1 MSAARRLLY
10 NQLWQRCDLWRF
22 GVAPHGPSTCRW
34 HALHTP
40 SDITARKKKDKRP
53 GNRWSEGEMA
63 SLAGDHPRRNTCC
76 SWKSERVCTLDNM
89 QQSSWFKVDL
99 KERNRSKRDSFL
111 REIRGVE
118 RFIRREEMYDP
129 CVVAGLVFLERPSMS
144 GAKCHTEDGAV
155 GMFPESPMVWLLV
168 VLCDVGVMLI

>member
-1 MSAARRLLY
+1 
-10 NQLWQRCDLWRF
+10 
-22 GVAPHGPSTCRW
+22 
-34 HALHTP
+34 
-40 SDITARKKKDKRP
+40 
-53 GNRWSEGEMA
+53 MA
-63 SLAGDHPRRNTCC
+63 SLAGDHLRRNTCC

-89 QQSSWFKVDL
+89 RIHFDL
-99 KERNRSKRDSFL
+99 KERNRSKGDSFL

-155 GMFPESPMVWLLV
+155 GTFPRLP
-168 VLCDVGVMLI
+168 DGVTSRGSV